1 MSRTE
6 PIAPS
11 ARSGPARP
19 RQRPGGRSAR
29 VREAVRRAALELL
42 AQESFAG
49 VTLPAVARRAGVH
62 KTTVYRGWSSPLELV
77 QDALA
82 EFEAL
87 ALPEINTG
95 SWEADIDAF
104 VQARLK
110 LIRDP
115 AAAGILRAVIGMGP
129 SDSVQMEWVDH
140 FWKPHERKWRSPIDH
155 AIARGELAE
164 TAREVPLVELVAGP
178 LLLSHLATERGLS
191 RKAIRALVQ
200 TLSAGI
206 VALHGRR
213 PNPLEDRKLT

>member
-1 MSRTE
+1 MGRPQSTASK
-6 PIAPS
+6 APQ
-11 ARSGPARP
+11 GPARP

-62 KTTVYRGWSSPLELV
+62 KTTVYRSWSSPLELV

-87 ALPEINTG
+87 ALPEIHTG

-104 VQARLK
+104 VHARLK

-129 SDSVQMEWVDH
+129 SDAVQMEWVEH

-155 AIARGELAE
+155 AIERGELAA
-164 TAREVPLVELVAGP
+164 TARAVPLLELVAGP

-191 RKAIRALVQ
+191 KKAITALVQ
-200 TLSAGI
+200 TISAGI

-213 PNPLEDRKLT
+213 PNTSATRKLT